1 MQSYIFYIE
10 LIGII
15 AFAISG
21 ALEGIKNR
29 MDFLGVIILGIVTAT
44 GGGVIR
50 DLILGI
56 NPPLSF
62 RTGLNIYLSII
73 TSVVVFL
80 TALFNDKVNKRTV
93 HKIFE
98 DALVYTDAVGLGV
111 FTVTGMQIAYS
122 VSYEYSAIL
131 YIFVGLIS
139 GVGGGVIRDLLTDT
153 VPYIMDR
160 HVYASA
166 SIAGG
171 FVFHQLQ
178 KQTFIHDA
186 VLIPLCIIIVVII
199 RIYTY
204 KKKLNLP
211 KATKIMD

>member
-1 MQSYIFYIE
+1 MQNYIFYIE
-10 LIGII
+10 LIGTI

-62 RTGLNIYLSII
+62 RSGLNIYISII
-73 TSVVVFL
+73 ASVIVFIS
-80 TALFNDKVNKRTV
+80 ALFNDKVNKRTV

-171 FVFHQLQ
+171 FVFHNLQ
-178 KQTFIHDA
+178 RFTYIHDA
-186 VLIPLCIIIVVII
+186 ILIPICIMIVVII

-211 KATKIMD
+211 KATRIID

>member
-1 MQSYIFYIE
+1 MQNYIFYIE
-10 LIGII
+10 LIGIV

-21 ALEGIKNR
+21 ALEGIKNK
-29 MDFLGVIILGIVTAT
+29 MDFLGVVILGIVTAT

-62 RTGLNIYLSII
+62 RSGLNIYISII
-73 TSVVVFL
+73 TSVIVFVV
-80 TALFNDKVNKRTV
+80 ALFNDKVNKRTV
-93 HKIFE
+93 HKVFE

-139 GVGGGVIRDLLTDT
+139 GVGGGVIRDLLTDN

-178 KQTFIHDA
+178 WQTIIHD
-186 VLIPLCIIIVVII
+186 VISIPVCIIIIVII
-199 RIYTY
+199 RVFAY
-204 KKKLNLP
+204 KKKWNLP
-211 KATKIMD
+211 KATRIID